1 MALQRELIGA
11 GTPPLMVQGILGSVD
26 NGLTAAGSSNTDA
39 LQLSAAINR
48 VTTTAAGTG
57 VRLPIALISPGAR
70 VTVINSGANALL
82 VYPGTGAQI
91 NALTA
96 TTQGFSVAA
105 GGRADFVAVTDTN
118 WFAIL
123 SA

>member
-1 MALQRELIGA
+1 MAIPSRLMGS
-11 GTPPLMVQGILGSVD
+11 GTPAGQTAAIVGDTVT
-26 NGLTAAGSSNTDA
+26 GLTAAGSTNADA
-39 LQLSAAINR
+39 LQLSAVNNR

-57 VRLPIALISPGAR
+57 VRLPPLEVGAM
-70 VTVINSGANALL
+70 VTVMNSGANALL
-82 VYPGTGAQI
+82 VYPGTGNQI

-105 GGRADFVAVTDTN
+105 GGRAAFIAFAPTVWGAV
-118 WFAIL
+118 L

>member
-1 MALQRELIGA
+1 MAIPTRLMGVGFSA
-11 GTPPLMVQGILGSVD
+11 GQAVQACGDVAD
-26 NGLTAAGSSNTDA
+26 TLTAAGTSNTDA
-39 LQLSAAINR
+39 LQLSAIINR

-57 VRLPIALISPGAR
+57 VRLMLPEVGSQ
-70 VTVINSGANALL
+70 VVVINSGANALL

-96 TTQGFSVAA
+96 TTAGFSVPA
-105 GGRADFVAVTDTN
+105 GGRALFVGTSSAN

>member
-1 MALQRELIGA
+1 MAIPSRLMGVGLAAVAATEVC
-11 GTPPLMVQGILGSVD
+11 GTVAD
-26 NGLTAAGSSNTDA
+26 NLTATGSSNTDA
-39 LQLSAAINR
+39 LQLSVVINR
-48 VTTTAAGTG
+48 VTTAAASTG
-57 VRLPIALISPGAR
+57 VRLMLPEPGSA
-70 VTVINSGANALL
+70 VVVVNSGANALT

-96 TTQGFSVAA
+96 TTGGFSVAS
-105 GGRADFVAVTDTN
+105 GGRALFVGTSSAN

>member
-1 MALQRELIGA
+1 MAIPTR
-11 GTPPLMVQGILGSVD
+11 LMGVGCSAMQAVNICGDVADS
-26 NGLTAAGSSNTDA
+26 LTAAGSSNTDA

-48 VTTTAAGTG
+48 VTTTALNTG
-57 VRLPIALISPGAR
+57 VRLMLPEAGSQ
-70 VTVINSGANALL
+70 VVVINSGANALL

-96 TTQGFSVAA
+96 TTGGFSVGA
-105 GGRADFVAVTDTN
+105 GGRALFVGTSSTN
-118 WFAIL
+118 WFAVL

>member
-1 MALQRELIGA
+1 MAIPSRLMGVGFA
-11 GTPPLMVQGILGSVD
+11 GMAATEVCGNVADS
-26 NGLTAAGSSNTDA
+26 LTAAGSSNTDA
-39 LQLSAAINR
+39 LQLSQVINR
-48 VTTTAAGTG
+48 VTTTAASTG
-57 VRLPIALISPGAR
+57 VRLMLPEPGSA
-70 VTVINSGANALL
+70 VVVVNSGANALT

-96 TTQGFSVAA
+96 TTGGFSVAS
-105 GGRADFVAVTDTN
+105 GGRAMFVGTSSAN